1 MGSQEGTAREFSV
14 WMLTPWSL
22 SSDSL
27 EKLYAAFLAQ
37 NLHSG
42 VLVFLWG
49 GMLYEVVMTWPCRR
63 IPSVLWHYR
72 ETSRATDLN

>member
-14 WMLTPWSL
+14 WMLTSWSL

-42 VLVFLWG
+42 VLVFFVGWH
-49 GMLYEVVMTWPCRR
+49 VV
-63 IPSVLWHYR
+63 
-72 ETSRATDLN
+72 